1 MHKKLFIPGPTE
13 VFPHVLEAMATPM
26 IGHRMKEF
34 TALMDEVVPKV
45 QKVFYTNNFII
56 LSTSSGTGMMEAAVR
71 CCVNKK
77 ALHTVC
83 GAFSK
88 RWAEISKSNGKE
100 YDVIE
105 VPLGKAI
112 KPEMVEEKLKTGQY
126 DTFFLTH
133 NESATGVMHP
143 LEPFAD
149 LLKKYPDIVFC
160 VDAVSSAAG
169 VKIEVDKLGIDFLVT
184 SSQKCFALPPGLAI
198 AVVSDKALKRAETV
212 KNRGYYFDILQF
224 KKYWDTKNH
233 QTHTTPT
240 ISHIYA
246 LNKQLDKILNE
257 EGLENR
263 FKRHI
268 EMANFVRKW
277 VKENFKMFPEEGYES
292 ITLTTGENTRGISI
306 AKVNEELAKRGAAI
320 ANGYGDLK
328 EKTFRIAHMGDLTMN
343 DMKWLIEQLDDILK
357 KM

>member
-13 VFPHVLEAMATPM
+13 VMPDILEAMGTPM

-45 QKVFYTNNFII
+45 QKLFYTNNFII
-56 LSTSSGTGMMEAAVR
+56 LSTSSGTGMMEGAVR
-71 CCVNKK
+71 SVVGKK

-88 RWAEISKSNGKE
+88 RWADISKLNGKDYE
-100 YDVIE
+100 VIE

-112 KPEMVEEKLKTGQY
+112 KPEMVEAKLNTGEF
-126 DTFFLTH
+126 DALFITH
-133 NESATGVMHP
+133 NETATGVMHP
-143 LEPFAD
+143 LEPYGEI
-149 LLKKYPDIVFC
+149 LKKYPDIIFC
-160 VDAVSSAAG
+160 VDAVSSAGG
-169 VKIEVDKLGIDFLVT
+169 VKIEVDKLGIDILVT

-198 AVVSDKALKRAETV
+198 VTVSEKALKKAETV
-212 KNRGYYFDILQF
+212 KNRGYYFDIIQF

-233 QTHTTPT
+233 QTHTTPS
-240 ISHIYA
+240 ISHIFA
-246 LNKQLDKILNE
+246 LNKELDKILNV

-268 EMANFVRKW
+268 DMAKITREWAKN
-277 VKENFKMFPEEGYES
+277 NFKIFPEEGYES
-292 ITLTTGENTRGISI
+292 ITLTTIENTKGISV
-306 AKVNEELAKRGAAI
+306 ANLNQELGKRGAAI
-320 ANGYGDLK
+320 SNGYGDLK
-328 EKTFRIAHMGDLTMN
+328 EKTFRIAHMGDLTV
-343 DMKWLIEQLDDILK
+343 DDVKWVIGEIDDILK